1 MNPVAI
7 YPYKEDAHIRKM
19 RVQAWYRAVVK
30 TSGLSTRDLERKFSE
45 SDAGR
50 KVNRS
55 CVWNRYRRG
64 EVVPRSGQ
72 KPGGGVNL
80 VDRVEAEYPETA
92 KWLYL
97 PMWRLL
103 DRAPMEMSEIR
114 QCYQSLPPPIRS
126 IFIHQEAEPS
136 SLFWRTRPLD
146 CKREGELLLRF
157 ESLDGLTAVLVMQRE
172 SIIVQ
177 CRQQHAAS
185 QVVLRE
191 YSRRLEKHPFVG
203 QVLRR
208 FASNTALT

>member
-7 YPYKEDAHIRKM
+7 YPYKEEAHIRKM

-55 CVWNRYRRG
+55 CVWNKYRRG

-103 DRAPMEMSEIR
+103 DGSPMEMSEIR
-114 QCYQSLPPPIRS
+114 QCYESLPPPIRS
-126 IFIHQEAEPS
+126 IFIQQKAEPS

-146 CKREGELLLRF
+146 CKREGELLLKF
-157 ESLDGLTAVLVMQRE
+157 ESLDGLTAVLAMYRE

-185 QVVLRE
+185 RLVLGE
-191 YSRRLEKHPFVG
+191 YVRRLEKHPVVG
-203 QVLRR
+203 QALRR
-208 FASNTALT
+208 LMV